1 MKMKYLYQAL
11 SVLLIINCGGGGG
24 SSSDS
29 LPAPVQ
35 VITPQPLFKE
45 SPIKLI
51 DAVSYYSQACNQP
64 SFQFLIPTKINDD
77 TYIDFIAHFWCDSST
92 PTEFDD
98 QPVEDVLIA
107 YLSDGFGGYNID
119 NLDVFGSVSAK
130 LGGASRKYSRG
141 DLNGDGKDDF
151 AFAMNWEDGRAA
163 YDYDSMVA
171 NYAQPSILMSHESGY
186 KIERIGK
193 PDWGH
198 SVQIKGSKVLFGGH
212 SSQAFELID
221 STWVDISEQ
230 FTDLSFA
237 SFLVF
242 DDYIINSVRRNGL
255 QGLELLEKNI
265 VISSLMIEE
274 SFKVNFES
282 WNNTGTG
289 NYDELGVY
297 NIRGENYFHGMTTEM
312 CRQDDLIIATINA
325 SKLKSGEII
334 EGGYYSETE
343 TDPVV
348 LFAFYQIENKEL
360 IEKQIEI
367 IGEEINH
374 NFNFFDC
381 IDVNNDNMSDIVAQ
395 VFSQPWNDQDN
406 NQGVPE
412 VYINSG
418 GSYFNLDT
426 STWPVY
432 SVNDGSQGYLSDVD
446 LNGTFDLVM
455 FPLKANI
462 SGEVEI
468 FLSNKNIT
476 N

>member
-1 MKMKYLYQAL
+1 MKMKYLSQAL

-29 LPAPVQ
+29 LPAPAQ

-45 SPIKLI
+45 ASIKLI
-51 DAVSYYSQACNQP
+51 DAVSYYSSACNQP

-98 QPVEDVLIA
+98 LPVEDALVA
-107 YLSDGFGGYNID
+107 YLSDGYGGYNID

-198 SVQIKGSKVLFGGH
+198 SVQIKGTKVLFGGH

-348 LFAFYQIENKEL
+348 LFTFYQIENKAL
-360 IEKQIEI
+360 VEKQIEI

-381 IDVNNDNMSDIVAQ
+381 IDVNNDNKSDIVAQ

-412 VYINSG
+412 VYINSD

-446 LNGTFDLVM
+446 SNGTFDLVM

>member
-1 MKMKYLYQAL
+1 MKMKYLCQAL

-29 LPAPVQ
+29 LPAPAQ

-45 SPIKLI
+45 SSIKLI
-51 DAVSYYSQACNQP
+51 DAVSYYSSACNQP
-64 SFQFLIPTKINDD
+64 SYQFLIPTKINDD

-98 QPVEDVLIA
+98 LPVEDALVA
-107 YLSDGFGGYNID
+107 YLSDGYGGYNID

-198 SVQIKGSKVLFGGH
+198 SVQIKGTKVLFGGH

-282 WNNTGTG
+282 WNNRGTG

-348 LFAFYQIENKEL
+348 LFAFYQIENKAL
-360 IEKQIEI
+360 VEKQIEI

-381 IDVNNDNMSDIVAQ
+381 IDVNNDNKSDIVAQ

-412 VYINSG
+412 VYINSD

-446 LNGTFDLVM
+446 SNGTFDLVM

>member
-1 MKMKYLYQAL
+1 MKYLCQAL

-29 LPAPVQ
+29 LPAPAQ
-35 VITPQPLFKE
+35 VITPQTLFKE
-45 SPIKLI
+45 SSIKLI
-51 DAVSYYSQACNQP
+51 DAVSYYSSACNQP

-77 TYIDFIAHFWCDSST
+77 IYIDFIAHFWCDSST

-98 QPVEDVLIA
+98 LPVEDALVA
-107 YLSDGFGGYNID
+107 YLSDGYGGYNID

-198 SVQIKGSKVLFGGH
+198 SVQIKGTKVLFGGH

-348 LFAFYQIENKEL
+348 LFAFYQIENKAL
-360 IEKQIEI
+360 VEKQIEI

-381 IDVNNDNMSDIVAQ
+381 IDVNNDNKSDIVAQ

-412 VYINSG
+412 VYINSD

-426 STWPVY
+426 STWPIY

-446 LNGTFDLVM
+446 SNGTFDLVM

>member
-1 MKMKYLYQAL
+1 MKYLCQAL

-29 LPAPVQ
+29 LPAPAQ
-35 VITPQPLFKE
+35 VITPQTLFKE
-45 SPIKLI
+45 SSIKLI
-51 DAVSYYSQACNQP
+51 DAVSYYSSACNQP

-77 TYIDFIAHFWCDSST
+77 IYIDFIAHFWCDSST

-98 QPVEDVLIA
+98 LPVEDALVA
-107 YLSDGFGGYNID
+107 YLSDGYGGYNID

-255 QGLELLEKNI
+255 QGLELLEKNV

-446 LNGTFDLVM
+446 SNGTFDLVI

-462 SGEVEI
+462 SGDIEI

>member
-1 MKMKYLYQAL
+1 MKMKYLSQAL

-29 LPAPVQ
+29 LPAPAQ

-45 SPIKLI
+45 SSIKLI
-51 DAVSYYSQACNQP
+51 DAVSYYSSACNQP

-98 QPVEDVLIA
+98 LPVEDALVA
-107 YLSDGFGGYNID
+107 YLSDGYGGYNID

-198 SVQIKGSKVLFGGH
+198 SVQIKGTKVLFGGH

-334 EGGYYSETE
+334 EGDYYSETE

-348 LFAFYQIENKEL
+348 LFAFYQIENKAL
-360 IEKQIEI
+360 VEKQIEI

-381 IDVNNDNMSDIVAQ
+381 IDVNNDNKSDIVAQ

-412 VYINSG
+412 VYINSD

-446 LNGTFDLVM
+446 SNGTFDLVM

>member
-1 MKMKYLYQAL
+1 MKYLYQAL
-11 SVLLIINCGGGGG
+11 SVFLIINCGGGGG

-51 DAVSYYSQACNQP
+51 DAASYYSSACNQP

-98 QPVEDVLIA
+98 QPVEDALIA

-198 SVQIKGSKVLFGGH
+198 SVQIKGTKVLFGGH
-212 SSQAFELID
+212 SSQAFQLID

-348 LFAFYQIENKEL
+348 LFAFYKIENKAL
-360 IEKQIEI
+360 VEKQIEI

-381 IDVNNDNMSDIVAQ
+381 IDVNNDNKSDIVAQ

-468 FLSNKNIT
+468 FLSNKNII

>member
-1 MKMKYLYQAL
+1 MKYLSQAL

-29 LPAPVQ
+29 LPAPAQ

-45 SPIKLI
+45 SSIKLI
-51 DAVSYYSQACNQP
+51 DAVSYYSSACNQP

-98 QPVEDVLIA
+98 LPVEDALVA
-107 YLSDGFGGYNID
+107 YLSDGYGGYNID

-198 SVQIKGSKVLFGGH
+198 SVQIKGTKVLFGGH

-334 EGGYYSETE
+334 EGDYYSETE

-348 LFAFYQIENKEL
+348 LFTFYQIENKAL
-360 IEKQIEI
+360 VEKQIEI

-381 IDVNNDNMSDIVAQ
+381 IDVNNDNKSDIVAQ

-412 VYINSG
+412 VYINSD

-446 LNGTFDLVM
+446 SNGTFDLVM

>member
-1 MKMKYLYQAL
+1 MKMKYFCQAL

-29 LPAPVQ
+29 LPAPAQ

-45 SPIKLI
+45 SSIKLI
-51 DAVSYYSQACNQP
+51 DAVSYYSSACNQP

-77 TYIDFIAHFWCDSST
+77 IYIDFIAHFWCDSST

-98 QPVEDVLIA
+98 LPVEDALVA
-107 YLSDGFGGYNID
+107 YLSDGYGGYNID

-198 SVQIKGSKVLFGGH
+198 SVQIKGTKVLFGGH

-348 LFAFYQIENKEL
+348 LFAFYQIENKAL
-360 IEKQIEI
+360 VEKQIEI

-381 IDVNNDNMSDIVAQ
+381 IDVNNDNKSDIVAQ

-412 VYINSG
+412 VYINSD

-446 LNGTFDLVM
+446 SNGTFDLVM

>member
-1 MKMKYLYQAL
+1 MKYLSQAL

-29 LPAPVQ
+29 LPAPAQ

-45 SPIKLI
+45 ASIKLI
-51 DAVSYYSQACNQP
+51 DAVSYYSSACNQP

-98 QPVEDVLIA
+98 LPVEDALVA
-107 YLSDGFGGYNID
+107 YLSDGYGGYNID

-198 SVQIKGSKVLFGGH
+198 SVQIKGTKVLFGGH

-274 SFKVNFES
+274 SFKVNFET

-334 EGGYYSETE
+334 EGDYYSETE

-348 LFAFYQIENKEL
+348 LFAFYQIENKAL
-360 IEKQIEI
+360 VEKQIEI

-381 IDVNNDNMSDIVAQ
+381 IDVNNDNKSDIVAQ

-412 VYINSG
+412 VYINSD

-446 LNGTFDLVM
+446 SNGTFDLVM

>member
-1 MKMKYLYQAL
+1 MKYLYQAL
-11 SVLLIINCGGGGG
+11 SVLFIINCGGGGG

-29 LPAPVQ
+29 LPAPAQ

-45 SPIKLI
+45 SSIKLI
-51 DAVSYYSQACNQP
+51 DAVSYYSSACNQP

-98 QPVEDVLIA
+98 LPVEDALVA
-107 YLSDGFGGYNID
+107 YLSDGYGGYNID

-198 SVQIKGSKVLFGGH
+198 SVQIKGTKVLFGGH

-334 EGGYYSETE
+334 EGDYYSETE

-348 LFAFYQIENKEL
+348 LFAFYQIENKAL
-360 IEKQIEI
+360 VEKQIEI

-381 IDVNNDNMSDIVAQ
+381 IDVNNDNKSDIVAQ

-412 VYINSG
+412 VYINSD

-446 LNGTFDLVM
+446 SNGTFDLVM

>member
-1 MKMKYLYQAL
+1 MKYLYQAL

-29 LPAPVQ
+29 LPAPAQ

-51 DAVSYYSQACNQP
+51 DAVSYYSSACNQP

-98 QPVEDVLIA
+98 LPVEDALVA
-107 YLSDGFGGYNID
+107 YLSDGYGGYNID

-198 SVQIKGSKVLFGGH
+198 SVQIKGTKVLFGGH

-348 LFAFYQIENKEL
+348 LFAFYQIENKAL
-360 IEKQIEI
+360 VEKQIEI

-381 IDVNNDNMSDIVAQ
+381 IDVNNDNKSDIVAQ

-412 VYINSG
+412 VYINSD

-446 LNGTFDLVM
+446 SNGTFDLVM

>member
-1 MKMKYLYQAL
+1 MKYLSQAL

-29 LPAPVQ
+29 LPAPAQ

-45 SPIKLI
+45 SSIKLI

-98 QPVEDVLIA
+98 LPVEDALVA
-107 YLSDGFGGYNID
+107 YLSDGYGGYNID

-334 EGGYYSETE
+334 EGDYYSETE

-348 LFAFYQIENKEL
+348 LFAFYQIENKAL
-360 IEKQIEI
+360 VEKQIEI

-381 IDVNNDNMSDIVAQ
+381 IDVNNDNKSDIVAQ

-412 VYINSG
+412 VYINSD

-446 LNGTFDLVM
+446 SNGTFDLVM

>member
-1 MKMKYLYQAL
+1 MKMKYLCQAL

-29 LPAPVQ
+29 LPAPAQ

-45 SPIKLI
+45 ASIKLI
-51 DAVSYYSQACNQP
+51 DAVSYYSSACNQP

-98 QPVEDVLIA
+98 LPVEDALVA
-107 YLSDGFGGYNID
+107 YLSDGYGGYNID

-198 SVQIKGSKVLFGGH
+198 SVQIKGTKVLFGGH

-282 WNNTGTG
+282 WNNRGTG

-334 EGGYYSETE
+334 EGDYYSETE

-348 LFAFYQIENKEL
+348 LFAFYQIENKAL
-360 IEKQIEI
+360 VEKQIEI

-381 IDVNNDNMSDIVAQ
+381 IDVNNDNKSDIVAQ

-412 VYINSG
+412 VYINSDS
-418 GSYFNLDT
+418 SYFNLDT

-446 LNGTFDLVM
+446 SNGTFDLVM

>member
-1 MKMKYLYQAL
+1 MKYLYQAL

-29 LPAPVQ
+29 LPVPAQ
-35 VITPQPLFKE
+35 VIAPQPLFKE

-51 DAVSYYSQACNQP
+51 DAVSYYSSACNQP

-98 QPVEDVLIA
+98 QPVEDALVA

-255 QGLELLEKNI
+255 QGLELLEKNT

-348 LFAFYQIENKEL
+348 LFAFYQIENKAL
-360 IEKQIEI
+360 VEKQIEI

-446 LNGTFDLVM
+446 SNGTFDLVM

-462 SGEVEI
+462 SGDIEI

>member
-1 MKMKYLYQAL
+1 MKYLCQAL

-29 LPAPVQ
+29 LPAPAQ

-45 SPIKLI
+45 SSIKLI
-51 DAVSYYSQACNQP
+51 DAVSYYSSACNQP

-98 QPVEDVLIA
+98 LPVEDALVA
-107 YLSDGFGGYNID
+107 YLSDGYGGYNID

-198 SVQIKGSKVLFGGH
+198 SVQIKGTKVLFGGH

-334 EGGYYSETE
+334 EGDYYSETE

-348 LFAFYQIENKEL
+348 LFAFYQIENKAL
-360 IEKQIEI
+360 VEKQIEI

-381 IDVNNDNMSDIVAQ
+381 IDVNNDNKSDIVAQ

-412 VYINSG
+412 VYINSD

-446 LNGTFDLVM
+446 SNGTFDLVM

>member
-1 MKMKYLYQAL
+1 MKYLCQAL

-29 LPAPVQ
+29 LPAPAQ

-45 SPIKLI
+45 ASIKLI
-51 DAVSYYSQACNQP
+51 DAVSYYSSACNQP

-98 QPVEDVLIA
+98 LPVEDALVA
-107 YLSDGFGGYNID
+107 YLSDGYGGYNID

-198 SVQIKGSKVLFGGH
+198 SVQIKGTKVLFGGH

-274 SFKVNFES
+274 SFKVNFEG

-334 EGGYYSETE
+334 EGDYYSETE

-348 LFAFYQIENKEL
+348 LFAFYQIENKAL
-360 IEKQIEI
+360 VEKQIEI

-381 IDVNNDNMSDIVAQ
+381 IDVNNDNKSDIVAQ

-412 VYINSG
+412 VYINSDS
-418 GSYFNLDT
+418 SYFNLDT

-446 LNGTFDLVM
+446 SNGTFDLVM

>member
-1 MKMKYLYQAL
+1 MKMKYLCQAL

-29 LPAPVQ
+29 LPAPAQ
-35 VITPQPLFKE
+35 VITPQTLFKE
-45 SPIKLI
+45 SSIKLI
-51 DAVSYYSQACNQP
+51 DAVSYYSSACNQP

-77 TYIDFIAHFWCDSST
+77 IYIDFIAHFWCDSST

-98 QPVEDVLIA
+98 LPVEDALVA
-107 YLSDGFGGYNID
+107 YLSDGYGGYNID

-255 QGLELLEKNI
+255 QGLELLEKNV

-446 LNGTFDLVM
+446 SNGTFDLVI

-462 SGEVEI
+462 SGDIEI

>member
-1 MKMKYLYQAL
+1 MKYLYQAL
-11 SVLLIINCGGGGG
+11 SVFLIINCGGGGG

-51 DAVSYYSQACNQP
+51 DAASYYSSACNQP

-98 QPVEDVLIA
+98 LPVEDALVA
-107 YLSDGFGGYNID
+107 YLSDGYGGYNID

-198 SVQIKGSKVLFGGH
+198 SVQIKGTKVLFGGH

-274 SFKVNFES
+274 SFKVNFEG

-334 EGGYYSETE
+334 EGDYYSETE

-348 LFAFYQIENKEL
+348 LFAFYQIENKAL
-360 IEKQIEI
+360 VEKQIEI

-381 IDVNNDNMSDIVAQ
+381 IDVNNDNKSDIVAQ

-412 VYINSG
+412 VYINSD

-446 LNGTFDLVM
+446 SNGTFDLVM

>member
-1 MKMKYLYQAL
+1 MKYLYKAL
-11 SVLLIINCGGGGG
+11 SVFLIINCGGGGG

-29 LPAPVQ
+29 LPAPAQ

-45 SPIKLI
+45 ASIKLI
-51 DAVSYYSQACNQP
+51 DAVSYYSSACNQP

-98 QPVEDVLIA
+98 LPVEDALVA
-107 YLSDGFGGYNID
+107 YLSDGYGGYNID

-198 SVQIKGSKVLFGGH
+198 SVQIKGTKVLFGGH

-334 EGGYYSETE
+334 EGDYYSETE

-348 LFAFYQIENKEL
+348 LFAFYQIENKAL
-360 IEKQIEI
+360 VEKQIEI

-381 IDVNNDNMSDIVAQ
+381 IDVNNDNKSDIVAQ

-412 VYINSG
+412 VYINSD

-446 LNGTFDLVM
+446 SNGTFDLVM

>member
-1 MKMKYLYQAL
+1 MKMKYLSQAL

-29 LPAPVQ
+29 LPAPAQ

-45 SPIKLI
+45 SSIKLI
-51 DAVSYYSQACNQP
+51 DAVSYYSSACNQP

-98 QPVEDVLIA
+98 LPVEDALVA
-107 YLSDGFGGYNID
+107 YLSDGYGGYNID

-198 SVQIKGSKVLFGGH
+198 SVQIKGTKVLFGGH

-348 LFAFYQIENKEL
+348 LFAFYQIENKAL
-360 IEKQIEI
+360 VEKQIEI

-381 IDVNNDNMSDIVAQ
+381 IDVNNDNKSDIVAQ

-446 LNGTFDLVM
+446 SNGTFDLVM

>member
-1 MKMKYLYQAL
+1 MKMKYLCQAL

-29 LPAPVQ
+29 LPAPAQ

-45 SPIKLI
+45 ASIKLI
-51 DAVSYYSQACNQP
+51 DAVSYYSSACNQP

-98 QPVEDVLIA
+98 LPVEDALVA
-107 YLSDGFGGYNID
+107 YLSDGYGGYNID

-198 SVQIKGSKVLFGGH
+198 SVQIKGTKVLFGGH

-334 EGGYYSETE
+334 EGDYYSETE

-348 LFAFYQIENKEL
+348 LFAFYQIENKAL
-360 IEKQIEI
+360 VEKQIEI

-381 IDVNNDNMSDIVAQ
+381 IDVNNDNKSDIVAQ

-412 VYINSG
+412 VYINSD

-446 LNGTFDLVM
+446 SNGTFDLVM

-462 SGEVEI
+462 SGDIEI

>member
-1 MKMKYLYQAL
+1 MKYLSQAL

-29 LPAPVQ
+29 LPAPAQ

-45 SPIKLI
+45 SSIKLI
-51 DAVSYYSQACNQP
+51 DAVSYYSSACNQP

-98 QPVEDVLIA
+98 LPVEDALVA
-107 YLSDGFGGYNID
+107 YLSDGYGGYNID

-198 SVQIKGSKVLFGGH
+198 SVQIKGTKVLFGGH

-282 WNNTGTG
+282 WNNRGTG

-348 LFAFYQIENKEL
+348 LFAFYQIENKAL
-360 IEKQIEI
+360 VEKQIEI

-381 IDVNNDNMSDIVAQ
+381 IDVNNDNKSDIVAQ

-412 VYINSG
+412 VYINSD

-446 LNGTFDLVM
+446 SNGTFDLVM

>member
-1 MKMKYLYQAL
+1 MKYLSQAL

-29 LPAPVQ
+29 LPAPAQ

-45 SPIKLI
+45 ASIKLI
-51 DAVSYYSQACNQP
+51 DAVSYYSSACNQP

-98 QPVEDVLIA
+98 LPVEDALVA
-107 YLSDGFGGYNID
+107 YLSDGYGGYNID

-198 SVQIKGSKVLFGGH
+198 SVQIKGTKVLFGGH

-348 LFAFYQIENKEL
+348 LFAFYQIENKAL
-360 IEKQIEI
+360 VEKQIEI

-381 IDVNNDNMSDIVAQ
+381 IDVNNDNKSDIVAQ

-412 VYINSG
+412 VYINSD

-446 LNGTFDLVM
+446 SNGTFDLVM

>member
-1 MKMKYLYQAL
+1 MKMKYLSQAL

-51 DAVSYYSQACNQP
+51 DAASYYSSACNQP

-98 QPVEDVLIA
+98 LPVEDALVA
-107 YLSDGFGGYNID
+107 YLSDGYGGYNID

-198 SVQIKGSKVLFGGH
+198 SVQIKGTKVLFGGH

-334 EGGYYSETE
+334 EGDYYSETE

-348 LFAFYQIENKEL
+348 LFAFYQIENKAL
-360 IEKQIEI
+360 VEKQIEI

-381 IDVNNDNMSDIVAQ
+381 IDVNNDNKSDIVAQ

-412 VYINSG
+412 VYINSD

-446 LNGTFDLVM
+446 SNGTFDLVM

>member
-1 MKMKYLYQAL
+1 MKMKYLSQAL

-29 LPAPVQ
+29 LPAPAQ

-45 SPIKLI
+45 ASIKLI
-51 DAVSYYSQACNQP
+51 DAVSYYSSACNQP

-98 QPVEDVLIA
+98 LPVEDALVA
-107 YLSDGFGGYNID
+107 YLSDGYGGYNID

-198 SVQIKGSKVLFGGH
+198 SVQIKGTKVLFGGH

-274 SFKVNFES
+274 SFKVNFEG

-348 LFAFYQIENKEL
+348 LFAFYQIENKAL
-360 IEKQIEI
+360 VEKQIEI

-381 IDVNNDNMSDIVAQ
+381 IDVNNDNKSDIVAQ

-412 VYINSG
+412 VYINSD

-446 LNGTFDLVM
+446 SNGTFDLVM

>member
-11 SVLLIINCGGGGG
+11 SVFLIINCGGGGG

-51 DAVSYYSQACNQP
+51 DAASYYSSACNQP

-198 SVQIKGSKVLFGGH
+198 SVQIKGTKVLFGGH
-212 SSQAFELID
+212 SSQAFQLID

-446 LNGTFDLVM
+446 SNGTFDLVM

-462 SGEVEI
+462 SGDIEI